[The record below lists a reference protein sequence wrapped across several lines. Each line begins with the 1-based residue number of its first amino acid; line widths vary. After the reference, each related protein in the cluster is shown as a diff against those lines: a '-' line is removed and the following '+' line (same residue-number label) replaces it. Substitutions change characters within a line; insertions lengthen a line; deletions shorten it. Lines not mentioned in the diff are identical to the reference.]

1 MAADSHE
8 HEHEHENLPGLDAEV
23 PPEDGR
29 KRPPAPP
36 LTAEQRTLV
45 NDNLG
50 LIAVHLKRFVSG
62 LSVPRRDREW
72 EDLFQEGAMG
82 LMAAARSFDPT
93 RGIPF
98 AAYAL
103 PRIHNAVS
111 RALERK
117 FNLVYVPPKRK
128 PKAPAGK
135 KRRDVSEDEGGR
147 ASRGKRGA
155 GRDQKAHIAQS
166 RRGSSAASD
175 AIDGDAASA
184 LRANPARRPKEFNLS
199 EDAAHAIRDR
209 RDPSA
214 VPLSGDTLGS
224 RLRAKYERAAHA
236 VAEDMASRGSTRG
249 DRHVLVKAILHER
262 LLVPSE
268 ESRRALRQIAR
279 DTKSSYA
286 RVAQCD
292 KQIVEEIRARLETDP
307 EFVELSNQ
315 SRASDDGMNT
325 AVDPRREAKV
335 MDASCTALLRRVG
348 RADTSVRGE
357 LLDALFEGDEPALD
371 RMVRVRFPLL
381 PEERRERVHLLIAGR
396 T

>member
-1 MAADSHE
+1 MAADS
-8 HEHEHENLPGLDAEV
+8 HEHENLPGLDVEGS
-23 PPEDGR
+23 PQDGR
-29 KRPPAPP
+29 KRPPPPP
-36 LTAEQRTLV
+36 LTAEQRALV

-72 EDLFQEGAMG
+72 EDLFQEGAIG

-135 KRRDVSEDEGGR
+135 KRRGEDGEDR
-147 ASRGKRGA
+147 ASREKLSERDVPSARAARSRGEDGAA
-155 GRDQKAHIAQS
+155 GDSEAEARSH
-166 RRGSSAASD
+166 
-175 AIDGDAASA
+175 
-184 LRANPARRPKEFNLS
+184 PARRPKEFNLS
-199 EDAAHAIRDR
+199 EDAAHTIRDR

-214 VPLSGDTLGS
+214 APLHGDTLGS
-224 RLRAKYERAAHA
+224 RLRAKYERAARA
-236 VAEDMASRGSTRG
+236 VASDMASRGSTRG

-279 DTKSSYA
+279 DTDSSYA

-292 KQIVEEIRARLETDP
+292 KQLVEEIRTRLEADP
-307 EFVELSNQ
+307 EFVELSSQ
-315 SRASDDGMNT
+315 SRASGDGMDT
-325 AVDPRREAKV
+325 PVDPRREARL

-348 RADTSVRGE
+348 RTDASVRGE
-357 LLDALFEGDEPALD
+357 LLDALFEGDGPALD

-381 PEERRERVHLLIAGR
+381 PEERRERVHLLFAGR